1 MLIGSFREVCQFVQ
15 SHDVIESCIRQLPF
29 TSIQVK
35 VPTASGVMYKET
47 TTAFS
52 SSSSRLIHVWE
63 VHGLNP
69 ARLPLFCPRLSYF
82 SSVPPNELPE
92 CTLKQVIAGSFSFC
106 VLHFT
111 WIWRACRYS
120 DSLRAGRPGDRI
132 PIGARPQPS
141 RPALCSTWL
150 PV

>member
-1 MLIGSFREVCQFVQ
+1 MLIGASRDVCHFVEA
-15 SHDVIESCIRQLPF
+15 HDVIVSCIRQLPF
-29 TSIQVK
+29 TSVWVK
-35 VPTASGVMYKET
+35 ARAASGVMYKET

-52 SSSSRLIHVWE
+52 SSSSHVIRIWE

-69 ARLPLFCPRLSYF
+69 TRLPLFCPRLSYF
-82 SSVPPNELPE
+82 SSIPPNKLPE

-111 WIWRACRYS
+111 WAWRACQYS
-120 DSLRAGRPGDRI
+120 HSLWAGRPGDRI
-132 PIGARPQPS
+132 PIGAKLYPS
-141 RPALCSTWL
+141 RLTLVSTWL